1 MGAEREMSFA
11 CATCRGRGWIT
22 PARSDSFPEPCAT
35 CGGNST
41 ISVTQLAKILVGKG
55 RRLRVAT
62 MRQYI
67 RRVEEDRASSTAAA
81 HVLRAIKRRFP
92 TALAAE

>member
-1 MGAEREMSFA
+1 MGAHVPMSFA
-11 CATCRGRGWIT
+11 CTVCGGRSWLPPT
-22 PARSDSFPEPCAT
+22 RPDSFPEPCTA
-35 CGGNST
+35 CDGGF
-41 ISVTQLAKILVGKG
+41 ISVGKLAKILVGKG

-67 RRVEEDRASSTAAA
+67 RRVEQDRASSTAAA

-92 TALAAE
+92 TALVAE